1 MSTTHAVFPS
11 THNADLP
18 DYLNSV
24 KHIELRAHLLKSF
37 VNNVDFV
44 IVNGVRTAWKILR
57 TENME
62 IDYTTTDTEMIA
74 GAVRELRLGEYS
86 FFEAGSNN
94 ASIIDQI
101 QHLNDL
107 RDGWIEM
114 ALEANKLIVGGRS
127 TIAALFMASNN
138 LEWHPLTI
146 EEQLDSP
153 RFNASADQRERV
165 RKLSIKTAKAYGKD
179 DAAAEAKAKADLE
192 RLEQQNRDSERAL
205 RERAPIYCALFANI
219 LRTDVSALQ
228 ITETR
233 GLGHSTEGNPKRVVH
248 HATRRFDTLPHATQL
263 YFIQK
268 SIDDALMYRQW
279 QARRRMEPQEW
290 ALLDNTVDTVVDELR
305 VVARSPKLKAA
316 STA

>member
-1 MSTTHAVFPS
+1 MTTTHAVFPS

-37 VNNVDFV
+37 VSNVDFV
-44 IVNGVRTAWKILR
+44 IVNAVRTAWKGVR
-57 TENME
+57 AENLQIDDTATFNE
-62 IDYTTTDTEMIA
+62 IAD
-74 GAVRELRLGEYS
+74 AVRELAFSECS
-86 FFEAGSNN
+86 FFEAGSSG
-94 ASIIDQI
+94 ASIVDQV
-101 QHLNDL
+101 QHLNEL
-107 RDGWIEM
+107 RDDWINL
-114 ALEANKLIVGGRS
+114 ALEANKLVIGGRS
-127 TIAALFMASNN
+127 TVAALFMASNN

-146 EEQLDSP
+146 EEQLASP
-153 RFNASADQRERV
+153 RFNASTDQRERV

-205 RERAPIYCALFANI
+205 RDRAPIYCALFTNI
-219 LRTDVSALQ
+219 LRTDVSALR
-228 ITETR
+228 TMETR

-268 SIDDALMYRQW
+268 AIDDALMYRQW

-290 ALLDNTVDTVVDELR
+290 TLLDNTVDKVVDELR
-305 VVARSPKLKAA
+305 VVARSPKLQAA
-316 STA
+316 STV